1 MQRPAVNVI
10 PVLFSTLPSETG
22 CFTKRV
28 DSLDRPTFLQAL
40 GPAHVSPVLGF
51 YMDDEDLNSDSYTC
65 MASTFLTEPSPQS
78 KNLYR

>member
-1 MQRPAVNVI
+1 MQRPAVNAI
-10 PVLFSTLPSETG
+10 PIVFSTLPSETG
-22 CFTKRV
+22 CFTKWV
-28 DSLDRPTFLQAL
+28 DYLDRPTFLQAL

-51 YMDDEDLNSDSYTC
+51 YMDDEDLSSVSYTY